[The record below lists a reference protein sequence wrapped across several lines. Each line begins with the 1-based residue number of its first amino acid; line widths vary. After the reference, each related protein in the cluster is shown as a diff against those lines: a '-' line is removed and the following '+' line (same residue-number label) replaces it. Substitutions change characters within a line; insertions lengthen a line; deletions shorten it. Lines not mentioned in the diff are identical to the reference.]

1 MEADLMS
8 SSRPYLRCAWLL
20 LGAALL
26 ASCSGIPLK
35 QREAAERARFEA
47 YAGKP
52 IDHFTWLTS
61 YNGWEP
67 ISPDQL
73 VVWTDINDAYLITV
87 FQPCTDLMF
96 ARRIGLPA
104 SADTVYAHFDAV
116 RVEGWRCMIKTIQP
130 VDYRRMEQDLREQHQ
145 AQRRKPD
152 PSSGQ

>member
-1 MEADLMS
+1 MS
-8 SSRPYLRCAWLL
+8 CSRPSIRSAWLL
-20 LGAALL
+20 VAAALL

-35 QREAAERARFEA
+35 QRDAAERARFEA

-52 IDHFTWLTS
+52 VDHFTWLTH

-87 FQPCTDLMF
+87 FHPCTDLMF
-96 ARRIGLPA
+96 ARRIGLTS

-116 RVEGWRCMIKTIQP
+116 KSGRWRCMIKTIQP
-130 VDYRRMEQDLREQHQ
+130 IDYRRMQKDRREQQ
-145 AQRRKPD
+145 EAKKREGAAP
-152 PSSGQ
+152 G